1 MKLQKTPE
9 FQSLT
14 ELPNRISALK
24 NKLQKARKQYSSAQD
39 DLEAAETELKEIFRN
54 GDSQEIRKV
63 KSRKKNAE
71 SRIERLQSEIESA
84 NDDLAAARKQLESD
98 TLSYRKKLISQA
110 DRLLRDFA
118 PVVAKM
124 DELNG
129 QLRELNTNACFGRI
143 GNKHRTAPIVPYLDL
158 SEQTKILS
166 RKLQSWKADIASS

>member
-1 MKLQKTPE
+1 MKLTKTPE
-9 FQSLT
+9 YQSLT

-24 NKLQKARKQYSSAQD
+24 NKLQKARKQYVN
-39 DLEAAETELKEIFRN
+39 AETDLAEAEAELKEIFRS

-63 KSRKKNAE
+63 KERKARAQ
-71 SRIERLQSEIESA
+71 SRIERLQAEIESG

-110 DRLLRDFA
+110 DKLLREFA
-118 PVVAKM
+118 PAVERM

-143 GNKHRTAPIVPYLDL
+143 GNKHRTAPVVPHLDL
-158 SEQTKILS
+158 SEQTKILN
-166 RKLQSWKADIASS
+166 RKLDSWKADIASK